1 MTIRGSIDAVTT
13 TGASGWAFAQGR
25 RNDLV
30 VQAVLSHEVIGDA
43 VATEYRP
50 DLAAVGMGK
59 GNCGYTIEFYR
70 EIDPLYLPFV
80 SVKVDGGDAELPRA
94 NQLGFNEFFAA
105 FYRAHPA
112 AGRSRTALGGLWT
125 DRTDAAAMLKA
136 KTEIGQIAPEVA
148 TVIAD
153 LIHLG
158 IAIVDPVDGWGAR
171 TPSKIEADEAA
182 VLLETPPL
190 FPALRAIL
198 DDNPLVIGLTP
209 CRGDTA
215 LVQVSAESRLPSAAE
230 CLIVITTTAEHD
242 IAVEIVRDSHKLPEF
257 TPSGVSRWANSQVHA
272 GIEIAAEQQGLMA
285 RYDLRAGAAAIVG
298 PGTIY
303 RLRCGDGAEGVKM
316 ACIPCRATPMALA
329 TDGNRTEIVRQ
340 SGVRLWMQHS

>member
-1 MTIRGSIDAVTT
+1 VTIRGSVDAVTT
-13 TGASGWAFAQGR
+13 KGASGWAYAQGR

-30 VQAVLSHEVIGDA
+30 VQAVLSHEVVGDA

-80 SVKVDGGDAELPRA
+80 SIKVDGGDAELPRA

-105 FYRAHPA
+105 FYRNHPS

-136 KTEIGQIAPEVA
+136 KTEIGQISPEIA
-148 TVIAD
+148 AVIGE

-158 IAIVDPVDGWGAR
+158 IAIVEPQDGSDA
-171 TPSKIEADEAA
+171 TAPATLEAAGAA
-182 VLLETPPL
+182 VLLETSPL
-190 FPALRAIL
+190 LPALRAVL
-198 DDNPLVIGLTP
+198 DDNPLVLSAVP
-209 CRGDTA
+209 CRADTV
-215 LVQVSAESRLPSAAE
+215 LMQPSAESRLPSAAE
-230 CLIVITTTAEHD
+230 CVIIAAPAAD
-242 IAVEIVRDSHKLPEF
+242 RQIAVEIVRDSHKLPEF
-257 TPSGVSRWANSQVHA
+257 TPGGVSRWARGEVHA
-272 GIEIAAEQQGLMA
+272 GIEIAAERQGLMV
-285 RYDLRAGAAAIVG
+285 RYDLPVGAAALIG

-303 RLRCGDGAEGVKM
+303 RLRCSGGAAGLKM
-316 ACIPCRATPMALA
+316 ACIPCRATPMTLA
-329 TDGNRTEIVRQ
+329 TDGSRTEIIRE
-340 SGVRLWMQHS
+340 SGVRLWM

>member
-13 TGASGWAFAQGR
+13 KGVTGWAYAQGR

-30 VQAVLSHEVIGDA
+30 VQAVFSHEVIGDA

-105 FYRAHPA
+105 FYRSHPA
-112 AGRSRTALGGLWT
+112 VGRSRTALGGLWT

-136 KTEIGQIAPEVA
+136 KTEIGQIGPEVA
-148 TVIAD
+148 AVIGD

-158 IAIVDPVDGWGAR
+158 IAIVEPMDGSGATR
-171 TPSKIEADEAA
+171 PAKLEADEVAA
-182 VLLETPPL
+182 LLETPPL
-190 FPALRAIL
+190 LLALRAVL
-198 DDNPLVIGLTP
+198 DDNPLVIGVTP
-209 CRGDTA
+209 CRVDTV
-215 LVQVSAESRLPSAAE
+215 LVQASAESRLPSAAE
-230 CLIVITTTAEHD
+230 CLIIVTPATDRD
-242 IAVEIVRDSHKLPEF
+242 IAIEIVRDSHKLPEF
-257 TPSGVSRWANSQVHA
+257 TPSGVSRWASSQVHA
-272 GIEIAAEQQGLMA
+272 GIEIAAERQGLMV
-285 RYDLRAGAAAIVG
+285 RCDLPVGAAAIIG

-303 RLRCGDGAEGVKM
+303 RLRCGDGADGVKM
-316 ACIPCRATPMALA
+316 ACIPCRATPMTLA

-340 SGVRLWMQHS
+340 SGVRLWV